1 MNSNLWEP
9 AVPCNGNLGFPR
21 SDAPAMLLRRWHFLT
36 GRRGEKGHQ
45 SVMKI
50 GT

>member
-21 SDAPAMLLRRWHFLT
+21 SDVPAMLLGRCYFILFIFDWHT
-36 GRRGEKGHQ
+36 WRKKH
-45 SVMKI
+45 
-50 GT
+50 